1 MNEYIVIALFIAWYI
16 LSMVISEKLGKK
28 KKIGVEWSFLISF
41 LLSPV
46 IGFLA
51 TYLSKDK

>member
-1 MNEYIVIALFIAWYI
+1 MNEYIVIALFIVWYV
-16 LSMVISEKLGKK
+16 LAMLISERMGKK

-46 IGFLA
+46 IGFVV

>member
-1 MNEYIVIALFIAWYI
+1 MNEYIVIALFIVWYV
-16 LSMVISEKLGKK
+16 LAMVISESMGKK
-28 KKIGVEWSFLISF
+28 KRIGVEWSFLISF

-46 IGFLA
+46 IGFFA

>member
-1 MNEYIVIALFIAWYI
+1 MNEYIVIALFIVWYV
-16 LSMVISEKLGKK
+16 LAMVISERMGKK

-46 IGFLA
+46 IGFVV
-51 TYLSKDK
+51 TFLSKDK

>member
-1 MNEYIVIALFIAWYI
+1 MNEYIVIALFIVWYV
-16 LSMVISEKLGKK
+16 LAMVISERMGKK

-46 IGFLA
+46 IGFVV